1 MGERLE
7 SFRRLSGQPNR
18 FRESGNPVFE
28 RFSEL
33 YPLAY
38 EEGALSTKTKELLA
52 LAISIVRDCEDCITY
67 HLIRLR
73 ELAATREELY
83 ELFALTL
90 VVGGSTVIPTLRRS
104 AAFVE
109 ELEEDA
115 RQAAKSPT

>member
-73 ELAATREELY
+73 ELEASREELY

>member
-1 MGERLE
+1 MGERVE
-7 SFRRLSGQPNR
+7 AFRRLGGQPNR
-18 FRESGNPVFE
+18 FKESGNLVFE
-28 RFSEL
+28 RFAEL
-33 YPLAY
+33 YPVAY
-38 EEGALSTKTKELLA
+38 EEGTLSTKTKELLA

-73 ELAATREELY
+73 ELEATRDELY

-104 AAFVE
+104 AAFAE

-115 RQAAKSPT
+115 RQGAETQT

>member
-18 FRESGNPVFE
+18 FRENGNPVFE

-73 ELAATREELY
+73 ELESTREELY
-83 ELFALTL
+83 EFFALTL

-109 ELEEDA
+109 ELEEDE
-115 RQAAKSPT
+115 RQAAEAPT

>member
-33 YPLAY
+33 YALAY
-38 EEGALSTKTKELLA
+38 EEGALTTKTKELLA
-52 LAISIVRDCEDCITY
+52 LAISIVRECEDCITY

-73 ELAATREELY
+73 ELEASREELY
-83 ELFALTL
+83 ELFALML

-109 ELEEDA
+109 ELDEDA
-115 RQAAKSPT
+115 RQGAETQT

>member
-73 ELAATREELY
+73 ELESTREELY
-83 ELFALTL
+83 EFFALTL

-109 ELEEDA
+109 ELEEDE
-115 RQAAKSPT
+115 RQAAEAPT

>member
-7 SFRRLSGQPNR
+7 AFRRLGGQPNR
-18 FRESGNPVFE
+18 FQESGSPVFE

-38 EEGALSTKTKELLA
+38 EEGALTTNTKELLA
-52 LAISIVRDCEDCITY
+52 LGISVGRDCEDCITY

-73 ELAATREELY
+73 ELEATREELY

-90 VVGGSTVIPTLRRS
+90 VVGGSTAIPTLRHS

-109 ELEEDA
+109 EDW
-115 RQAAKSPT
+115 